1 MYVEWKM
8 TFQTNC
14 WESEY
19 EHFTIFPYLT
29 LLLKYLVLNDLVLN
43 DLVLNEM
50 NDVCSV
56 YTALENYGYIFS
68 LFNELTCIN
77 GL

>member
-14 WESEY
+14 WKYEY
-19 EHFTIFPYLT
+19 EHFTILPYLT
-29 LLLKYLVLNDLVLN
+29 LLLKYLVLNDLVLS
-43 DLVLNEM
+43 EM

-56 YTALENYGYIFS
+56 YTALENYVYIFS